1 MLVSPEAP
9 GVKPPAPGA
18 FPFSFNRRLGIGPRI
33 QHAVHRPIEP
43 LAHILGAA
51 TGRLRSSGVVHLAAR
66 RIRRNQA
73 VVDAFEQNRGGLYP
87 ILRISCEPTD
97 EVAVVITASGIQGA
111 ASALL
116 GRAHLALARSAP
128 TGAFAAVLT
137 KGRYAEVVG
146 HRYEI

>member
-33 QHAVHRPIEP
+33 QHAVHRPTEP

-73 VVDAFEQNRGGLYP
+73 VVDARGVCRRADQG
-87 ILRISCEPTD
+87 
-97 EVAVVITASGIQGA
+97 EVC
-111 ASALL
+111 
-116 GRAHLALARSAP
+116 RSRR
-128 TGAFAAVLT
+128 TSL
-137 KGRYAEVVG
+137 
-146 HRYEI
+146 